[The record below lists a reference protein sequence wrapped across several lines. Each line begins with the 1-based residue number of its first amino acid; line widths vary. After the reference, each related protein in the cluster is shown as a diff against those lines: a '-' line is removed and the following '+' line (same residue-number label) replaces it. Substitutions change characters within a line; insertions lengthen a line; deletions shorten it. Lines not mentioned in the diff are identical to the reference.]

1 MIEREVHNTTQMS
14 EAKALIN
21 EFCRHEYGED
31 AEFDNLKEIGIAY
44 TTTENEEYPVQA
56 YVNLVDFSITR
67 YLCDKI
73 IESRQYSS
81 LGELIKNEL
90 EWLSF
95 ESLTD
100 ATEEQIAM
108 ANSF

>member
-1 MIEREVHNTTQMS
+1 MN

-21 EFCRHEYGED
+21 EFCQHEYGED
-31 AEFDNLKEIGIAY
+31 AEFDNLREVAIAY
-44 TTTENEEYPVQA
+44 TTTEEEEYPIQV
-56 YVNLVDFSITR
+56 YVNLVDFSIDR
-67 YLCDKI
+67 FLCDKI

-81 LGELIKNEL
+81 LDELIKNEL

-100 ATEEQIAM
+100 VTEEQIAI
-108 ANSF
+108 ASSF